1 MLNPFHLSHNM
12 KQKLLEE
19 PVTIQEKPIQ
29 DRLKNASCI
38 TVESALRNKVNLN
51 VSWYD
56 VHGQEQNQKYSI
68 SAGSVIEF

>member
-1 MLNPFHLSHNM
+1 MTKSI
-12 KQKLLEE
+12 EE
-19 PVTIQEKPIQ
+19 TIQEKPIQ
-29 DRLKNASCI
+29 DRLRHASSI

-56 VHGQEQNQKYSI
+56 VHGEPQSQRFTI

>member
-1 MLNPFHLSHNM
+1 M
-12 KQKLLEE
+12 KQKLFEE
-19 PVTIQEKPIQ
+19 PVVLQEKPIQ
-29 DRLKNASCI
+29 DRLRNASCI